1 MMPSLSAITESLS
14 GKLFLPKD
22 TKPSFAGR
30 TVLVTGG
37 NAGLGRAAALK
48 FVQLGAERVVLGV
61 RDLEK
66 GREAQQWI
74 EGESG
79 KEGVV
84 DVW

>member
-1 MMPSLSAITESLS
+1 MPSLGVITESLS

-30 TVLVTGG
+30 TVLATGG

-61 RDLEK
+61 RGLEK
-66 GREAQQWI
+66 GKEAKGWI
-74 EGESG
+74 EEESG
-79 KEGVV
+79 REGVV